1 MKVLVLDGSPKGKE
15 GRTMKLTEK
24 FIEGV
29 KEARPDCLVEYICL
43 KDVRI
48 EPCTGCSACWRKTR
62 GRCVIDDDA
71 MSIRDKYVKAD
82 IIVWSFPLY
91 IYGAPSKTKACMDR
105 IVFPSLMPQMYYDK
119 DGVVRHPW
127 RFKGRHEKQVLIST
141 CGFPQI
147 EHNFDALLAQM
158 NIINANITNILCCA
172 SGALY
177 PPMFDAY
184 RERVEAYLADVKQAG
199 IEYIRNDAI
208 SLPVINRLKEPLV
221 PPAEFMERFNALWN
235 WDYVDER

>member
-1 MKVLVLDGSPKGKE
+1 MIGIFKWVTKDTNINFMKSTKVTYALSSTLILLAIICIVFKGFNFGIDFSGGILMEIKSPQ
-15 GRTMKLTEK
+15 
-24 FIEGV
+24 
-29 KEARPDCLVEYICL
+29 
-43 KDVRI
+43 
-48 EPCTGCSACWRKTR
+48 
-62 GRCVIDDDA
+62 VIDVDEMRDTLNKLDIDDLNLQS
-71 MSIRDKYVKAD
+71 MGEDGTEIVIRAQAKELD
-82 IIVWSFPLY
+82 
-91 IYGAPSKTKACMDR
+91 
-105 IVFPSLMPQMYYDK
+105 
-119 DGVVRHPW
+119 
-127 RFKGRHEKQVLIST
+127 EK
-141 CGFPQI
+141 
-147 EHNFDALLAQM
+147 AQM